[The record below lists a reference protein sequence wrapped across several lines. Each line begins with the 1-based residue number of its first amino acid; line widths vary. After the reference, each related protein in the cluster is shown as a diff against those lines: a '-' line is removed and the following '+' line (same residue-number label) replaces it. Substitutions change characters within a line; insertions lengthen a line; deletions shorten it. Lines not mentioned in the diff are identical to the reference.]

1 MFCYCAEARRV
12 SRLLTAKYD
21 AALASME
28 LTSNQ
33 FETLSVLHA
42 MERCSGRVLAQK
54 LAVDKTTLSRN
65 LRGMIEAGLIVAK
78 DSPEDARQM
87 DYSLTTV
94 GRRKLAKAQPLW
106 QVVHE
111 EISQQLG
118 SQAASTQ
125 KVLQRMNAAL

>member
-21 AALASME
+21 AALAPAE
-28 LTSNQ
+28 LTSAQ
-33 FETLSVLHA
+33 FETLNVLQA

-65 LRGMIEAGLIVAK
+65 LRGMIEAGLVLARGAR
-78 DSPEDARQM
+78 EDARQM
-87 DYSLTTV
+87 DYSLTAA

-106 QVVHE
+106 LAVHE
-111 EISQQLG
+111 ETSQELG
-118 SQAASTQ
+118 SHAAFTQ
-125 KVLQRMNAAL
+125 KVLQRMTAAL

>member
-1 MFCYCAEARRV
+1 MFCYCAESRRV

-21 AALASME
+21 AALAPTE

-33 FETLSVLHA
+33 FETMSVLHA

-65 LRGMIEAGLIVAK
+65 LRGMIEAGLVVAK
-78 DSPEDARQM
+78 GSAEDARQV
-87 DYSLTTV
+87 DYSLTAV

-106 QVVHE
+106 QAAHE
-111 EISQQLG
+111 ETSRQLG
-118 SQAASTQ
+118 SYAASTQ
-125 KVLQRMNAAL
+125 KVLQRMAAAL

>member
-21 AALASME
+21 AALAPAE
-28 LTSNQ
+28 LTSAQ

-54 LAVDKTTLSRN
+54 LMVDKTTLSRN
-65 LRGMIEAGLIVAK
+65 LCGMIKTGLVAAK
-78 DSPEDARQM
+78 DSPDDARQAA
-87 DYSLTTV
+87 YSLTAV

-106 QVVHE
+106 QAVHD
-111 EISQQLG
+111 EIGLQLG
-118 SQAASTQ
+118 PHAASTK
-125 KVLQRMNAAL
+125 KVLQRMTAVL